1 MYIVLSESVSTIHDL
16 SHGSG
21 VPRPPLR
28 VQALSLSHSIVFS
41 KFCRA
46 SSGYIFMP
54 FSIFR
59 TLPFHA
65 SSENLRNH
73 WFSSIL
79 TWHFVVQ
86 RQTTS
91 PVVSHTKSAEP
102 LRSNMPFIS
111 SFAFSTGMPA
121 YLPHTGFIIPV

>member
-28 VQALSLSHSIVFS
+28 VQALSLSHYIVFPLL
-41 KFCRA
+41 FRN

-54 FSIFR
+54 FRCFR
-59 TLPFHA
+59 TLPCQA
-65 SSENLRNH
+65 SRGNLRNH
-73 WFSSIL
+73 WCSSIL
-79 TWHFVVQ
+79 TWHFVGR

-121 YLPHTGFIIPV
+121 YLPHT